1 MTGLVEEDQERVTTS
16 LELDHELFHNALKV
30 SVLHED
36 CVRPQQRKKLPACTV
51 MCDALAFSEFRV

>member
-51 MCDALAFSEFRV
+51 V